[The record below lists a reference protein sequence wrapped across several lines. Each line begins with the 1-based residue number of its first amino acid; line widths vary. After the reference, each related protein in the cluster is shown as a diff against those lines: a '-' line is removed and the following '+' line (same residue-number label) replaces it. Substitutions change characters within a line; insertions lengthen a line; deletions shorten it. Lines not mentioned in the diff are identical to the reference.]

1 MFLSSPLLRCI
12 SLLTLCSFNKGFDFR
27 PLHFHCWLESNR
39 LDRSCYK
46 SELWL
51 RLQVKVL
58 FFWWWVDYFLCPAV
72 FVWLDLDSLVSLPDF
87 PLNKRWQQDL
97 QCIVRILQSVSFIK
111 FSIVQSSYLDISLKV
126 LKYKAFLEQINSQIF
141 KQNWGVSLW
150 NLINTG
156 I

>member
-58 FFWWWVDYFLCPAV
+58 FFWWWVLSMSSSVCVTRFRLSCVVA
-72 FVWLDLDSLVSLPDF
+72 WLPI
-87 PLNKRWQQDL
+87 KQRWQQDL

-141 KQNWGVSLW
+141 KQKWGVSLW